1 MIDFKNIKVI
11 SFDADDTLWQNE
23 NLFRKAEQDFCRL
36 MTPYTTKDK
45 ALKILWK
52 AEVKNIPL
60 YGYGIKAFTL
70 DMIDAAIKISK
81 NKLTA
86 KEVQKIIS
94 IGNKIIK
101 SPIVLYKGVEQ
112 TLKTLSKKYK
122 IIVTTKGDLL
132 EQENKVYR
140 SGLTKYL
147 HHIEVMSEKDKKSYA
162 RLLKELNVKPK
173 EFLMVG
179 NSVKSD
185 ILPVLALG
193 ANAVFI
199 PSKFT
204 WFYEDGDAGKIPAK
218 NSLKIPE
225 ITKLLDFLVK

>member
-1 MIDFKNIKVI
+1 MINFKNIKVI

-23 NLFRKAEQDFCRL
+23 NLFRKTESAFCKL
-36 MTPYTTKDK
+36 MAPYATQKK
-45 ALKILWK
+45 ALKILWDM
-52 AEVKNIPL
+52 EVKNIPC
-60 YGYGIKAFTL
+60 YGYGIKAFVL
-70 DMIDAAIKISK
+70 DMLEAALKISK
-81 NKLTA
+81 GKISAREVKQIINLGKKLL
-86 KEVQKIIS
+86 E
-94 IGNKIIK
+94 
-101 SPIVLYKGVEQ
+101 SPIVLFEGAEN
-112 TLKTLSKKYK
+112 TLKKLSKKYK

-147 HHIEVMSEKDKKSYA
+147 RHIEVMSEKNKTSYA
-162 RLLKELNVKPK
+162 RLIKELNINPQ

-185 ILPVLALG
+185 ILPVLAVG

-204 WFYEDGDAGKIPAK
+204 WFYEDGDASKIPAK
-218 NSLKIPE
+218 NFIKIDT
-225 ITKLLDFLVK
+225 ISQLIKLLED

>member
-1 MIDFKNIKVI
+1 MIDFKKIKVI

-23 NLFRKAEQDFCRL
+23 NLFRETEQKFCRL
-36 MTPYTTKDK
+36 MTPYTTKDN

-52 AEVKNIPL
+52 MEVKNIPL

-70 DMIDAAIKISK
+70 DMIEAALKISK
-81 NKLTA
+81 NNLTA
-86 KEVQKIIS
+86 KEVKKIIA

-101 SPIVLYKGVEQ
+101 SPVVLFKGAEQ
-112 TLKTLSKKYK
+112 TLKTLSKKYR

-140 SGLTKYL
+140 SGLAKYL

-162 RLLKELNVKPK
+162 RLLKELNVKPQ

-204 WFYEDGDAGKIPAK
+204 WFYEDGDASKIPAG
-218 NSLKIPE
+218 NYLKLQKISQ
-225 ITKLLDFLVK
+225 LLEFLK

>member
-23 NLFRKAEQDFCRL
+23 NLFRETEQKFCKLMKPYATKEKAI
-36 MTPYTTKDK
+36 KV
-45 ALKILWK
+45 LWN
-52 AEVKNIPL
+52 AEVKNIPY
-60 YGYGIKAFTL
+60 YGYGIKAFVL
-70 DMIDAAIKISK
+70 DMLDAALKLSK

-86 KEVQKIIS
+86 KETERIINLGKKL
-94 IGNKIIK
+94 IM
-101 SPIVLYKGVEQ
+101 SPIVLFEGAEN
-112 TLKTLSKKYK
+112 TLKKLSKKYK
-122 IIVTTKGDLL
+122 IVITTKGDLL
-132 EQENKVYR
+132 EQENKIYR

-147 HHIEVMSEKDKKSYA
+147 HHIEVMNEKDKPAYA
-162 RLLKELNVKPK
+162 RMLKELNVKPQ

-193 ANAVFI
+193 ANAIFI

-204 WFYEDGDAGKIPAK
+204 WFYEDGDATKIPAK
-218 NSLKIPE
+218 NFLELKE
-225 ITKLLDFLVK
+225 ISQLLKLL

>member
-36 MTPYTTKDK
+36 MTPYTTKDD
-45 ALKILWK
+45 ALRILWQ

-70 DMIDAAIKISK
+70 DMIEAALKISK
-81 NKLTA
+81 NKITA
-86 KEVQKIIS
+86 KEIQKIIA

-101 SPIVLYKGVEQ
+101 SPIVLFKGAEQ
-112 TLKTLSKKYK
+112 TLKTLSRKYK

-132 EQENKVYR
+132 EQESKVYR
-140 SGLTKYL
+140 SGLKKYL
-147 HHIEVMSEKDKKSYA
+147 RHIEVMSEKDKKSYA
-162 RLLKELNVKPK
+162 RLLKELNIKPK

-204 WFYEDGDAGKIPAK
+204 WFYEDGNANKIPSK
-218 NSLKIPE
+218 NSLKLKDIVQ
-225 ITKLLDFLVK
+225 LSDFLV

>member
-1 MIDFKNIKVI
+1 MIDFKKIKVI

-23 NLFRKAEQDFCRL
+23 NLFRETEQKFCRL
-36 MTPYTTKDK
+36 MTPYTTKDN
-45 ALKILWK
+45 ALKVLWEM
-52 AEVKNIPL
+52 EVKNIPL

-70 DMIDAAIKISK
+70 DMIEAALKISK
-81 NKLTA
+81 NNLTA
-86 KEVQKIIS
+86 KEVKKIIA

-101 SPIVLYKGVEQ
+101 SPVVLFKGAEQ
-112 TLKTLSKKYK
+112 TLKTLSKKYR

-140 SGLTKYL
+140 SGLAKYL

-162 RLLKELNVKPK
+162 RLLKELNVKPQ

-204 WFYEDGDAGKIPAK
+204 WFYEDGDASKIPAG
-218 NSLKIPE
+218 NYLKLQKISQ
-225 ITKLLDFLVK
+225 LLEFLK

>member
-1 MIDFKNIKVI
+1 MIDFKKIKVI

-23 NLFRKAEQDFCRL
+23 NLFRETEQKFCRL
-36 MTPYTTKDK
+36 MTPYTTKDN
-45 ALKILWK
+45 ALKVLWEM
-52 AEVKNIPL
+52 EVKNIPL

-70 DMIDAAIKISK
+70 DMIEAALKISK
-81 NKLTA
+81 NNLTA
-86 KEVQKIIS
+86 KEVKKIIA

-101 SPIVLYKGVEQ
+101 SPVVLFKGAEQ
-112 TLKTLSKKYK
+112 TLKTLSKKYR

-140 SGLTKYL
+140 SGLAKYL

-162 RLLKELNVKPK
+162 RLLKELNVKPQ

-204 WFYEDGDAGKIPAK
+204 WFYEDGDASKIPSG
-218 NSLKIPE
+218 NYLKLQKISQ
-225 ITKLLDFLVK
+225 LLEFLK